1 MNQKELGTTGV
12 VVPEIG
18 LGTWAYHGGINTL
31 RKGIELG
38 ACLIDT
44 AEAYGTE
51 AVVGEAIQGIRKRV
65 FLATKVSPIH
75 FRRADLL
82 KAADESLRRLRTDFI
97 DLYQL
102 HRPHYVAPIQE
113 TMAAMEELVE
123 RGKVRFIG
131 VSNFSVAQLR
141 KAQAVL
147 SKNKIVSNQVRY
159 GLIDRT
165 IAAGVLPYC
174 QQNRITVVAYSP
186 LAKGLPQIANQDP
199 SDILGKVAAATGK
212 TRAQVALNWCISRDA
227 VIAIPKAD
235 SVEHVMENCG
245 ASGWRLPQEQIK
257 LLDKGIRFRQRG
269 RVELALRRTARYA
282 LQRFGLVEG

>member
-1 MNQKELGTTGV
+1 LNQKELGTTGV
-12 VVPEIG
+12 AVPEIG
-18 LGTWAYHGGINTL
+18 LGTWLYHGGIEPL
-31 RKGIELG
+31 RKGIQLG

-51 AVVGEAIQGIRKRV
+51 AVVGEATQGIRNKV

-102 HRPHYVAPIQE
+102 HSPNYTVPIEE

-131 VSNFSVAQLR
+131 VSNFSLAQL
-141 KAQAVL
+141 KEAQAAL
-147 SKNKIVSNQVRY
+147 YKNRIVSNQVRY
-159 GLIDRT
+159 SLVDRT
-165 IAAGVLPYC
+165 IIRGLLPYC
-174 QQNRITVVAYSP
+174 QQNRITVIAYSP
-186 LAKGLPQIANQDP
+186 LARGLPQIAEHDTSN
-199 SDILGKVAAATGK
+199 ILGKVAAATGK
-212 TRAQVALNWCISRDA
+212 TRAQVALNWCLSRDA

-235 SVEHVMENCG
+235 SVEHVTENCA
-245 ASGWRLPQEQIK
+245 ASGWRLSPEQIK
-257 LLDKGIRFRQRG
+257 LLEKGIRFRQRG
-269 RVELALRRTARYA
+269 RVELALRRAARNV
-282 LQRFGLVEG
+282 LQRVGLMER

>member
-1 MNQKELGTTGV
+1 LNQKELGTAGV
-12 VVPEIG
+12 AVPEIG
-18 LGTWAYHGGINTL
+18 LGTWAYHGGIEPL

-38 ACLIDT
+38 AFLIDT

-51 AVVGEAIQGIRKRV
+51 AVVGEVIQPIRKKV
-65 FLATKVSPIH
+65 FLATKVSPLH

-102 HRPHYVAPIQE
+102 HRPHYVVPVEE

-141 KAQAVL
+141 KAQAAL
-147 SKNKIVSNQVRY
+147 SKNKIISNQVRY
-159 GLIDRT
+159 SLIDRT
-165 IAAGVLPYC
+165 IATGLLRYC
-174 QQNRITVVAYSP
+174 QQNRITVIAYSP
-186 LAKGLPQIANQDP
+186 LARGLSQIAKHDP

-212 TRAQVALNWCISRDA
+212 TRAQVALNWCIAPDA
-227 VIAIPKAD
+227 VIAIPKAS
-235 SVEHVMENCG
+235 SVEHVTEDCG
-245 ASGWRLPQEQIK
+245 ASGWRLLPEHIK
-257 LLDKGIRFRQRG
+257 LLDEGIRFRQRG
-269 RVELALRRTARYA
+269 RVELALRRAARY
-282 LQRFGLVEG
+282 LLHRLGHIEG